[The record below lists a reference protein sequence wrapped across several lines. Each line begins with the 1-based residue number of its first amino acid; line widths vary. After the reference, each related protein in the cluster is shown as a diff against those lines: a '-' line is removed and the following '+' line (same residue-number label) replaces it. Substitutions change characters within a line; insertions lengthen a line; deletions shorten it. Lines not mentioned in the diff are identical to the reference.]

1 MINDKKLHYFADL
14 AIKIGV
20 NLQKDQFLVIN
31 CPVECAYIARAL
43 TEQAYLA
50 GAGQVFVNW
59 RDDVV
64 SRLTMQNATEE
75 VLKDIPQWQKDKFEY
90 YIQKGVALV
99 SVAASDPALYAGIDS
114 GKIRRIS
121 TANAIAQQNFHKAT
135 MSNYLRWCVV
145 SVPTAKWAQKVFP
158 ECSEQEAMDSLWN
171 SIETIM
177 RLDTEDPIKAWEDH
191 CNTLFNRANFLN
203 ENNFEAIHLKNEKGT
218 DIVVGLPE
226 NHIWL
231 AAKEKAQDNIEFL
244 ANIPTEEVFTA
255 PHRLMVNGKVVSALP
270 LCENGNII
278 DNFFIEFKDGKVV
291 NFGAEKGYETLKGLI
306 ETDEGSCYLG
316 EIALVSKQSPIAKQN
331 RLFFNT
337 LFDENA
343 SCHLAIGKGYPSCVK
358 DFLDLNEEQ
367 LFERGINNSVTH
379 VDFMIGTPDMF
390 IEGIKKDGTKV
401 TIFENGDWVK

>member
-1 MINDKKLHYFADL
+1 MIDNKKLHYFADL

-31 CPVECAYIARAL
+31 CPVECAYIARAI

-50 GAGQVFVNW
+50 GAGQVYVNW
-59 RDDVV
+59 RDDVI

-75 VLKDIPQWQKDKFEY
+75 VLKDIPQWQIDRSEY
-90 YIQKGVALV
+90 YIKKGVALI
-99 SVAASDPALYAGIDS
+99 SIAASDPALYAGIDAS
-114 GKIRRIS
+114 KIRRVS
-121 TANAIAQQNFHKAT
+121 TANAKAQQNFHNAT

-145 SVPTAKWAQKVFP
+145 SVPTTKWAQKVYP
-158 ECSEQEAMDSLWN
+158 GCTDQEAMDKLWDA
-171 SIETIM
+171 IATIM
-177 RLDTEDPIKAWEDH
+177 RLDNEDPIKAWQDH
-191 CNTLFNRANFLN
+191 CSTLFNRANFLN
-203 ENNFEAIHLKNEKGT
+203 ENDFDAIHLKNAKGT
-218 DIVVGLPE
+218 DITIGLPE
-226 NHIWL
+226 NHVWL
-231 AAKEKAQDNIEFL
+231 AAKEKAQDNVEFL

-255 PHRLMVNGKVVSALP
+255 PHRLKVNGKVVNALP

-278 DNFFIEFKDGKVV
+278 DDFFIEFANGKVV

-358 DFLDLNEEQ
+358 DFLQMDEKQ
-367 LFERGINNSVTH
+367 LFDRGINHSITH

-390 IEGIKKDGTKV
+390 IEGIRKDGTKV